1 MSGAVVN
8 DGVMRIFHPLLAV
21 SSSTNKCF
29 IALRVYT
36 QHYANGTKTIT
47 FFCDW
52 RYNLP
57 KSQFSKS
64 EEYC

>member
-8 DGVMRIFHPLLAV
+8 DGVMRIFIHSAV
-21 SSSTNKCF
+21 SSSANKCF
-29 IALRVYT
+29 AALRVYT